1 MPTLMPTAAP
11 MNPPPVPLSPAALT
25 LSFGGVEFALTP
37 SDNAAE
43 VSYKTNG
50 QGVVLSLTSF
60 TGSLQISMRGGIPT
74 ILSTTAKVEEEPH
87 SPDVTPE
94 KLSVFPGQ
102 QKLSFSKPNNKANT
116 ATKKKTETKPK
127 KRSVDT
133 QVSRPSGKKSRTTK
147 DMAVVKAP
155 EAPAAPPSLCQTMDP
170 TQATQETPDL
180 SQTMPS
186 SHDQSGTD
194 ERGSSMID
202 SEMFRIQSIGS
213 REKPKT
219 SVQEILDRVNG
230 SNDSVATVRGDDND
244 DDDDE
249 HSIATNN
256 GPEKPSGLVEEKTD
270 PNEKE
275 NVPSTTALVP
285 NNEETNTALQGHPF
299 PSPRW
304 GHTMTKLKGERLLIY
319 GGQSFDLQ
327 GDPIILSDV
336 HVYDIAN
343 RTWNKPINCRGEAR
357 QWHSATFLPERQLLI
372 SFGGETL
379 VANKKNKVVTSN
391 SLKVSQ
397 TLSFIPAFVII
408 LSAPLSLTSKHPKLA
423 VLGFGYGHYA
433 LVSSSRIG

>member
-1 MPTLMPTAAP
+1 M
-11 MNPPPVPLSPAALT
+11 V
-25 LSFGGVEFALTP
+25 
-37 SDNAAE
+37 
-43 VSYKTNG
+43 
-50 QGVVLSLTSF
+50 
-60 TGSLQISMRGGIPT
+60 
-74 ILSTTAKVEEEPH
+74 
-87 SPDVTPE
+87 
-94 KLSVFPGQ
+94 
-102 QKLSFSKPNNKANT
+102 
-116 ATKKKTETKPK
+116 
-127 KRSVDT
+127 
-133 QVSRPSGKKSRTTK
+133 
-147 DMAVVKAP
+147 VVKAI

-186 SHDQSGTD
+186 SLDQSGTD
-194 ERGSSMID
+194 ERGSSMTD
-202 SEMFRIQSIGS
+202 SEMFRDQSTGS
-213 REKPKT
+213 QEKPKT

-244 DDDDE
+244 DDDDDE
-249 HSIATNN
+249 LSIATNN

-275 NVPSTTALVP
+275 NVSPTTALVP
-285 NNEETNTALQGHPF
+285 NNEETNTAVQGYPF

-379 VANKKNKVVTSN
+379 VPNKKNKVVTSN

-397 TLSFIPAFVII
+397 TISFIPAFVII
-408 LSAPLSLTSKHPKLA
+408 LSDPLSLTQTNIQISL
-423 VLGFGYGHYA
+423 Y
-433 LVSSSRIG
+433 